1 VGEQCHL
8 KADVVE
14 LNTKGRYAVTAMA
27 DLAKFGGGGAVP
39 LSAVAER
46 QRISLAY
53 LEQLFV
59 KLRRAGLVQSER
71 GRAGGYRLGRPAD
84 QISVAEIMRAVDEG
98 VRMTRC
104 AGEAAAPCIPGNRCL
119 THGLW
124 DALGDQIAWFLDN
137 VTLREVIS
145 GVVAAKLNR
154 GAAAPPARAMAQGSA
169 PSPPSPPALVSRH
182 EGRCEGSDPSPSS
195 SRIDER

>member
-1 VGEQCHL
+1 
-8 KADVVE
+8 VE

-27 DLAKFGGGGAVP
+27 HLAKFGAGAAVP

-46 QRISLAY
+46 ERISLAY
-53 LEQLFV
+53 LEQLFA

-84 QISVAEIMRAVDEG
+84 KITVAEIMRAVDEG

-104 AGEAAAPCIPGNRCL
+104 AGEDAAPCIPGNRCL

-124 DALGDQIAWFLDN
+124 DALGEQIAWFLAS
-137 VTLREVIS
+137 VTLEEVVGGIAPFRV
-145 GVVAAKLNR
+145 GR
-154 GAAAPPARAMAQGSA
+154 GQTPRVEGYIMSSA
-169 PSPPSPPALVSRH
+169 V
-182 EGRCEGSDPSPSS
+182 GGEGSDPFVS
-195 SRIDER
+195 EQ